1 MEEYHVPV
9 MLEEALENLNIK
21 PDGVYVD
28 CTLGGGGHSLAIAK
42 LLSEKGTLI
51 SLDWDD
57 DALAHVEKLKETESF
72 KSNWILV
79 KSNFSKLAKVL
90 EEKEFEKVDGI
101 LFDLGVSSHQLDEGE
116 RGFSYRME
124 AELDMRMDKDLS
136 VKAVDLVNALYAK
149 ELERLLRVYGEEP
162 FARKIAIAI
171 AKAREIKRIKTT
183 SELLNVI
190 QKVVPFKVRRKTAM
204 RVFQALRIAVN
215 DEINNLSSGLPQ
227 ALESLASGGRCVV
240 ISFHSLEDRIAKDVF
255 RECEENGLGIRVTSK
270 PILPTEEEISRNPR
284 SRSAKIRVFEK
295 K

>member
-1 MEEYHVPV
+1 MEQYHIPV
-9 MLEEALENLNIK
+9 MLDEALENLNIK
-21 PDGVYVD
+21 PEGIYVD

-42 LLSEKGTLI
+42 LLSEKGKLV

-72 KSNWILV
+72 KPDWKLV
-79 KSNFSKLAKVL
+79 KSNFSRLAKVL
-90 EEKEFEKVDGI
+90 EEQGIESVDGI
-101 LFDLGVSSHQLDEGE
+101 LFDLGVSSHQLDEGD
-116 RGFSYRME
+116 RGFSFRTE

-136 VKAVDLVNALYAK
+136 IKAVDLVNALYAK

-162 FARKIAIAI
+162 FAKRIAVAI
-171 AKAREIKRIKTT
+171 AKAREINRIKTT

-227 ALESLASGGRCVV
+227 ALELLASGGRCVV

-255 RECEENGLGIRVTSK
+255 REFEEKSQGLRVNVK

-284 SRSAKIRVFEK
+284 SRSAKIRVFERK
-295 K
+295 